1 MNLSSRFYITLGII
15 GSIIVGIGEY
25 LLHFHPLG
33 PKGEIEMLLHVP
45 LARAKIGHFI
55 ALFGIPFYFAGY
67 YGLLKLF
74 RSSHELYAKLLFISG
89 MLSFIFGGI
98 WISSR
103 YYGAVTLQ
111 ITLNTDFYE
120 TFFSAYSEGYQVLVW
135 ALRILI
141 ILVSLFYVLSIIKNK
156 IGIPKKLAIVNPIS
170 LLILVISSLAWFK
183 PLGVHIAPIAMNVT
197 PLIFFSLIIIYSKPA
212 LRRKVD

>member
-1 MNLSSRFYITLGII
+1 VNLSPRLYIFLGIL

-33 PKGEIEMLLHVP
+33 PKGEIEMLLSVP

-55 ALFGIPFYFAGY
+55 ALVGIPFYFAGY
-67 YGLLKLF
+67 HGLLKLF
-74 RSSHELYAKLLFISG
+74 RSSHEVYAKLLFIFG
-89 MLSFIFGGI
+89 ILSFTFGGI

-103 YYGAVTLQ
+103 YYAAVTLQ
-111 ITLNTDFYE
+111 KTLNTDFYQ
-120 TFFSAYSEGYQVLVW
+120 TFFSAYNESYQVLVW

-141 ILVSLFYVLSIIKNK
+141 ILVSLFYVLSILKNK
-156 IGIPKKLAIVNPIS
+156 IGIPKKLAIANPIL

-197 PLIFFSLIIIYSKPA
+197 HFIFFSLIIMYSKSA
-212 LRRKVD
+212 FTRKKD